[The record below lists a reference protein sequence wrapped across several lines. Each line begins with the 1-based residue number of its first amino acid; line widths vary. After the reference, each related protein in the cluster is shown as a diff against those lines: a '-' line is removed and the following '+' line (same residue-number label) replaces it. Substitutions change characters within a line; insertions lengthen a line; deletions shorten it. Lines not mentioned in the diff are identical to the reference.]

1 MKSPRISLEQWAAF
15 KAVVDEGSFA
25 RAAEALNKS
34 QSSVSYAIAKL
45 NEQLPSPVLELSG
58 RKAVLTADGQVM
70 YRRATEL
77 LQQAL
82 AAEHTAAQ
90 LAKGIE
96 PEVVIAVD
104 GLLEP
109 GQLLPVLDNFSR
121 TFPMTRLRVLE
132 TQLSGTEEA
141 LLEKKADIVILHQIP
156 IGHIGVPLCVVKMI
170 AVAHPSHPLFVSPS
184 DTGIND
190 FELRSWRQVVIRDSG
205 QRRVQD
211 AGWLGSEQR
220 WTVSHFST
228 SLKVLKTGLAFAFM
242 PLDWVK
248 AEIDAGNLKQL
259 PLSLGAERRLPMHLM
274 MTAAGDCAGP
284 ATTALFRMLREHF
297 RTPV

>member
-15 KAVVDEGSFA
+15 KAVIDEGSFA

-34 QSSVSYAIAKL
+34 QSSVSYAISKL
-45 NEQLPSPVLELSG
+45 NQQLPSPVLELSG
-58 RKAVLTADGQVM
+58 RKAVLTADGHVL

-82 AAEHTAAQ
+82 AAEHTATQ

-96 PEVVIAVD
+96 PEVVIAID

-109 GQLLPVLDNFSR
+109 GQLIAVLDSFSR
-121 TFPMTRLRVLE
+121 TYPMTRLRVLE
-132 TQLSGTEEA
+132 TQLSGTDEA
-141 LLEKKADIVILHQIP
+141 LLEKKADLVILHQVP
-156 IGHIGVPLCVVKMI
+156 VGHIGVPLCVIRMI
-170 AVAHPSHPLFVSPS
+170 AVAHPQHPLFVSPA
-184 DTGIND
+184 DIGIND

-228 SLKVLKTGLAFAFM
+228 SIKVLKAGLAFAFM
-242 PLDWVK
+242 PYDWIK
-248 AEIDAGNLKQL
+248 AEIQAGDLKQL
-259 PLSLGAERRLPMHLM
+259 PLSLGAERQLPMYLM
-274 MTAAGDCAGP
+274 MTAAGDSAGP

-297 RTPV
+297 KHTA